1 MVVFLPVSTFKLKF
15 CICKVTVFIS
25 ITSFG
30 RASCSL
36 KPVIILSSSRDK
48 KSRQTCAVGCG
59 ADEDQRAENQSSVE
73 VVLHNH
79 YGTSE
84 KHAASSKNGFLEF
97 GTRASVF
104 AAVEAG

>member
-1 MVVFLPVSTFKLKF
+1 MVFLPITNFKLKF

-36 KPVIILSSSRDK
+36 KPVIILSSSKDK
-48 KSRQTCAVGCG
+48 NSRQTCAVGYG
-59 ADEDQRAENQSSVE
+59 VDEDQRAENQAFVK

-84 KHAASSKNGFLEF
+84 KHAASSKNVFLEF